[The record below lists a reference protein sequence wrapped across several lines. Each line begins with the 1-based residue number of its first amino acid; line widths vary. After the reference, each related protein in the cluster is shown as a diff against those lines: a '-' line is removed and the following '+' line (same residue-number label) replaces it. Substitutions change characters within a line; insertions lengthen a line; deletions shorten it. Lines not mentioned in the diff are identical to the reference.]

1 MKIIKP
7 PFTQIV
13 AGVVKSGDPSTGVN
27 PTVQGQL
34 RTTQWVMDNANNTPQ
49 SYPPNNNHS
58 TKFNTNGHVV
68 GDLVSAEATL
78 VFSVANFNELFELH
92 IGNYVLKAGTSATY
106 TAASDIVGDFLNTS
120 GMLITD
126 MMDSLCT
133 AISTLPEF
141 SATNDGIQTVTIAHK
156 PSLGINSDSI
166 AISFVMLTPTVV
178 LSPFDSISQFSGG
191 SPTVG
196 SVLIS

>member
-1 MKIIKP
+1 MKIVKP

-34 RTTQWVMDNANNTPQ
+34 RTTQWIMDNANNIPQ

-58 TKFNTNGHVV
+58 TKFNTNGHVE
-68 GDLVSAEATL
+68 GATTEATATL

-92 IGNYVLKAGTSATY
+92 IGNYILKSGTAITY
-106 TAASDIVGDFLNTS
+106 ASSEDIVGDFLNTK
-120 GMLITD
+120 GLAIAD
-126 MMDSLCT
+126 MMNSLCD
-133 AISTLPEF
+133 ALSALPEF
-141 SATNDGIQTVTIAHK
+141 TATNDGIQTVTITHK
-156 PSLGINSDSI
+156 SSLGINSDSI
-166 AISFVMLTPTVV
+166 AISFVITNPTVV
-178 LSPFDSISQFSGG
+178 KSPFDSISQFSGG

>member
-1 MKIIKP
+1 MKIVKP

-58 TKFNTNGHVV
+58 ISFNTNGHVT
-68 GDLVSAEATL
+68 GDPVEATATL
-78 VFSVANFNELFELH
+78 VFSLANFNELFELH
-92 IGNYVLKAGTSATY
+92 IGNYILKAGTASSY
-106 TAASDIVGDFLNTS
+106 GAASDIVGDFLNTS
-120 GMLITD
+120 GFALAD

-133 AISTLPEF
+133 ALSAIPEF
-141 SATNDGIQTVTIAHK
+141 TATHDGIQTVEITHK

-166 AISFVMLTPTVV
+166 AISFVMLTPTVI

>member
-1 MKIIKP
+1 MKIVKP

-58 TKFNTNGHVV
+58 ISFNTNGHVTGDFV
-68 GDLVSAEATL
+68 GATATL
-78 VFSVANFNELFELH
+78 VFSIANFNELFDLH
-92 IGNYVLKAGTSATY
+92 IGNYILKAGTASSY
-106 TAASDIVGDFLNTS
+106 GAASDIVGDFLNTNAIA
-120 GMLITD
+120 ITD
-126 MMDSLCT
+126 MMDSLCD
-133 AISTLPEF
+133 ALSALPEF
-141 SATNDGIQTVTIAHK
+141 TATNDGVQTVTITHK

-166 AISFVMLTPTVV
+166 AISFVMTDPAVI